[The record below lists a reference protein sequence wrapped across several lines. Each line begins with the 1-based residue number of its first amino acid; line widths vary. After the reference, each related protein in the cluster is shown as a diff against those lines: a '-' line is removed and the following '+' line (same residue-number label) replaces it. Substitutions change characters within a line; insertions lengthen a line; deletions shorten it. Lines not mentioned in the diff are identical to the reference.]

1 MLDKNSESH
10 VHVEAIEEPPPPGKS
25 IAFGLER
32 MGLIAVKAP
41 ILSMII
47 LAVLIVAAIFGI
59 YRIKIDDSLS
69 QLFRSDSKDYKQY
82 EAVTKRFPATEFDV
96 LVVVEGKTLL
106 ARENLEKIRDM
117 VTDLQLVEGVR
128 GLVSLFS
135 ARQAPEPGKL
145 PAALFPPEL
154 PQGAAY
160 DKFVET
166 VKTNEIIRGKLL
178 SEDGTLAL
186 IVLSLEPSV
195 VSSNDLGKVVG
206 EMRKIMADDLSGSGL
221 NAQLSG
227 VPVMQL
233 EIRNA
238 VKRDGL
244 TYNIL
249 GILAGCII
257 AIIFFRKISFMVVA
271 AFPPIIAILLAL
283 GGLGWAGFNLNMFL
297 NVMTPLIM
305 VISFSDSMQLTFA
318 ARDRLI
324 AGQDK
329 LTAFTNAVLVVGP
342 ACVLTH
348 GTAGISFIALQ
359 FSDSELIRKFGEA
372 GLAATIIALIAVL
385 SLVPV
390 FGVLFVRNEKIFAV
404 KFQSADAGVQA
415 LRNFCYWIAVRMVGR
430 PGLFSLLAVL
440 LVAGLGF
447 IYATLEPRYRLAD
460 QVPDKRQAVAASSR
474 LDAKLTG
481 ANPIDVL
488 IEFPKGAS
496 LYAPDT
502 LKTIAE
508 VHAMVEKS
516 AGVGNVW
523 SLETLRRWLAE
534 KAGSNDVATLKEYVS
549 VIPEHLVRRFISA
562 DQDAVVVSGR
572 VPDLDSSEILPV
584 IDKLD
589 KALDKVRAEHPGFE
603 IAVTGLS
610 AIAARNSANMI
621 SKLNHGLTIEF
632 LLVAIFI
639 GLAFRSV
646 VVMFSCI
653 LPGIFPVVASGTV
666 LWILGEGLQFASV
679 VALTVSFGLGLSA
692 TIHFLNRL
700 RLESKPGITSG
711 TGGRARHRAGRSGA
725 DPDHGGAGLR
735 PRRHRVLRPAVA
747 AAVRLAQRV
756 LDDRSPGRG
765 SLHPAADLDV
775 PDQPVGKDSRRQSRQ
790 ACGMTSLLNNSG
802 CQTTRGCRP
811 TAAEEGLR
819 NDVCRISCSPCGRCR
834 RLPRRRAHLSFLS
847 HRADPDAGLAGRR
860 AARGRGGVPNLPAA
874 ATGALP
880 SRIEEARPRPA
891 SACGGVR
898 PISLSVEPGR
908 RREGRVCLRE
918 RHQGLGALSAAALDL
933 VRHRDLRHP
942 VGSIAGDAARMA
954 RQ

>member
-1 MLDKNSESH
+1 MLEKHSDRE
-10 VHVEAIEEPPPPGKS
+10 VHVEKIEQRPMAS

-32 MGLIAVKAP
+32 LGLIAVQAP
-41 ILSMII
+41 ILSCIVLVALII
-47 LAVLIVAAIFGI
+47 GAIFGI
-59 YRIKIDDSLS
+59 DRIKIDDSLS
-69 QLFRSDSKDYKQY
+69 QLFRSNSREYRQY

-106 ARENLEKIRDM
+106 ARDNLEKLRDL
-117 VTDLQLVEGVR
+117 VTDLQLVEGTR
-128 GLVSLFS
+128 GLISLFS
-135 ARQAPEPGKL
+135 ARQAPAPGKL
-145 PAALFPPEL
+145 PAALFPQDL
-154 PQGAAY
+154 PTGAEY
-160 DKFVET
+160 DKFIET
-166 VKTNEIIRGKLL
+166 VKSNEIIRGKLL

-186 IVLSLEPSV
+186 IVLSLEPEV
-195 VSSNDLGKVVG
+195 VASSKLGPTVGDIRKLMAEDL
-206 EMRKIMADDLSGSGL
+206 ADSGL
-221 NAQLSG
+221 KAELSG

-238 VKRDGL
+238 VERDGL

-257 AIIFFRKISFMVVA
+257 AIIFFRKISFMIVA
-271 AFPPIIAILLAL
+271 AFPPMIAILLAL
-283 GGLGWAGFNLNMFL
+283 GGLGWANFNLNMFL

-329 LTAFTNAVLVVGP
+329 YTAFRNAVLVVGP

-348 GTAGISFIALQ
+348 CTAGISFIALQ
-359 FSDSELIRKFGEA
+359 FSDSDLIRKFGEA

-390 FGVLFVRNEKIFAV
+390 FGVLLVRNERIFAT
-404 KFQSADAGVQA
+404 KFQSADAGVQM
-415 LRNFCYWIAVRMVGR
+415 LRSFCYWIAVRMVGR
-430 PGLFSLLAVL
+430 PGLFSLLALL

-474 LDAKLTG
+474 LDAKLTS

-502 LKTIAE
+502 LKAIAD
-508 VHAMVEKS
+508 VHSMVETA

-562 DQDAVVVSGR
+562 DQNAVVVSGR

-589 KALDKVRAEHPGFE
+589 AALDKVRADHPGYE

-621 SKLNHGLTIEF
+621 EKLNRGLTVEF

-653 LPGIFPVVASGTV
+653 LPGIFPVVMSGTV
-666 LWILGEGLQFASV
+666 LWFLGEGLQFASV

-700 RLESKPGITSG
+700 RLESKPGVGSALAVE
-711 TGGRARHRAGRSGA
+711 RATVLVGPALILTTVVLA
-725 DPDHGGAGLR
+725 CGLVVTVFSDL
-735 PRRHRVLRPAVA
+735 PSLRLFGWLSSFSMVA
-747 AAVRLAQRV
+747 AL
-756 LDDRSPGRG
+756 
-765 SLHPAADLDV
+765 AADLFI
-775 PDQPVGKDSRRQSRQ
+775 
-790 ACGMTSLLNNSG
+790 L
-802 CQTTRGCRP
+802 RP
-811 TAAEEGLR
+811 TSMFLINLSQRIRGTAGHAKPAE
-819 NDVCRISCSPCGRCR
+819 
-834 RLPRRRAHLSFLS
+834 
-847 HRADPDAGLAGRR
+847 
-860 AARGRGGVPNLPAA
+860 
-874 ATGALP
+874 
-880 SRIEEARPRPA
+880 
-891 SACGGVR
+891 
-898 PISLSVEPGR
+898 
-908 RREGRVCLRE
+908 
-918 RHQGLGALSAAALDL
+918 
-933 VRHRDLRHP
+933 
-942 VGSIAGDAARMA
+942 
-954 RQ
+954 

>member
-1 MLDKNSESH
+1 MLEKNSDRE
-10 VHVEAIEEPPPPGKS
+10 VHVEKLEQRPTGS

-32 MGLIAVKAP
+32 LGLIAVQAP
-41 ILSMII
+41 ILSCII
-47 LAVLIVAAIFGI
+47 LAALMVGAIFGI

-69 QLFRSDSKDYKQY
+69 QLFRSNSKEYRQY
-82 EAVTKRFPATEFDV
+82 EAETKRFPATEFDV

-106 ARENLEKIRDM
+106 ARENLERVREL
-117 VTDLQLVEGVR
+117 VTDLQLVEGTR
-128 GLVSLFS
+128 GLISLFS
-135 ARQAPEPGKL
+135 ARQAPAPGKL
-145 PAALFPPEL
+145 PAALFPSDL
-154 PQGAAY
+154 PTGVEY
-160 DKFVET
+160 DKFIET
-166 VKTNEIIRGKLL
+166 VKSNEIIRGKLL

-186 IVLSLEPSV
+186 IVLSLEPEIV
-195 VSSNDLGKVVG
+195 ASNKLRPTVG
-206 EMRKIMADDLSGSGL
+206 EIRKLMAEDLSGSGL
-221 NAQLSG
+221 NAELSG

-238 VKRDGL
+238 VERDGL
-244 TYNIL
+244 TYNVL

-271 AFPPIIAILLAL
+271 AFPPMIAILLAL
-283 GGLGWAGFNLNMFL
+283 GGLGWANFNLNMFL

-329 LTAFTNAVLVVGP
+329 YTAFRNAVLVVGP

-359 FSDSELIRKFGEA
+359 FSDSDLIRKFGEA

-390 FGVLFVRNEKIFAV
+390 FGVLFVRNERVFAV

-415 LRNFCYWIAVRMVGR
+415 LRNFCYWIAVRMVSR
-430 PGLFSLLAVL
+430 PGLFSLIAVIFVGGLAV
-440 LVAGLGF
+440 V
-447 IYATLEPRYRLAD
+447 YANLEPRYRLAD
-460 QVPDKRQAVAASSR
+460 QVPDKQQAVEASGR

-502 LKTIAE
+502 LQVIAD
-508 VHAMVEKS
+508 VHATLEKQ

-534 KAGSNDVATLKEYVS
+534 KAGSGDVATLKQYVDL
-549 VIPEHLVRRFISA
+549 IPEHLVRRFIA
-562 DQDAVVVSGR
+562 AEKDAVVVSGR

-584 IDKLD
+584 VEKLD
-589 KALDKVRAEHPGFE
+589 QALDVVREQHPGFE

-621 SKLNHGLTIEF
+621 QKLNRGLTIEF
-632 LLVAIFI
+632 ALVAIFI

-653 LPGIFPVVASGTV
+653 LPGIFPVVLSGTV
-666 LWILGEGLQFASV
+666 LWLLGEGLQFASV

-700 RLESKPGITSG
+700 RLETTPGVSPELAVE
-711 TGGRARHRAGRSGA
+711 RATVLVGPALILTTVVLA
-725 DPDHGGAGLR
+725 CGLVVTVFSDL
-735 PRRHRVLRPAVA
+735 PSLRLFGWLSAFAMVA
-747 AAVRLAQRV
+747 ALV
-756 LDDRSPGRG
+756 
-765 SLHPAADLDV
+765 ADLFI
-775 PDQPVGKDSRRQSRQ
+775 
-790 ACGMTSLLNNSG
+790 L
-802 CQTTRGCRP
+802 RP
-811 TAAEEGLR
+811 TAM
-819 NDVCRISCSPCGRCR
+819 
-834 RLPRRRAHLSFLS
+834 FL
-847 HRADPDAGLAGRR
+847 
-860 AARGRGGVPNLPAA
+860 
-874 ATGALP
+874 
-880 SRIEEARPRPA
+880 
-891 SACGGVR
+891 
-898 PISLSVEPGR
+898 ISLSR
-908 RREGRVCLRE
+908 RL
-918 RHQGLGALSAAALDL
+918 QGTLGPAKPADETGTNS
-933 VRHRDLRHP
+933 
-942 VGSIAGDAARMA
+942 
-954 RQ
+954 

>member
-1 MLDKNSESH
+1 MLEKNSDSE
-10 VHVEAIEEPPPPGKS
+10 VHVENIEQRPTAS

-32 MGLIAVKAP
+32 IGLIAVRAP
-41 ILSMII
+41 IMSCLI
-47 LAVLIVAAIFGI
+47 LAGLIIGAIFGI
-59 YRIKIDDSLS
+59 QRIKIDNSLS
-69 QLFRSDSKDYKQY
+69 QLFRSNSKEYRQY

-106 ARENLEKIRDM
+106 ARENLEKVRDL
-117 VTDLQLVEGVR
+117 VTDLQLVEGTR
-128 GLVSLFS
+128 GLISLFS
-135 ARQAPEPGKL
+135 ARQAPAPGKF
-145 PAALFPPEL
+145 PAALFPSEL
-154 PQGAAY
+154 PQGADY
-160 DKFVET
+160 DRFIEI
-166 VKTNEIIRGKLL
+166 VKSNEIIRGKLL

-186 IVLSLEPSV
+186 IVLSLEPDIV
-195 VSSNDLGKVVG
+195 ASSKLSKTIG
-206 EMRKIMADDLSGSGL
+206 EIRKLMADDLADSGL
-221 NAQLSG
+221 SAELSG

-238 VKRDGL
+238 VERDGL

-249 GILAGCII
+249 GILAGCLI

-271 AFPPIIAILLAL
+271 AFPPMIAILLAL
-283 GGLGWAGFNLNMFL
+283 GALGWAGFNLNMFL

-329 LTAFTNAVLVVGP
+329 YTAFRNAVLVVGP

-359 FSDSELIRKFGEA
+359 FSDSDLIRKFGEA

-404 KFQSADAGVQA
+404 KFQGADAGVQA
-415 LRNFCYWIAVRMVGR
+415 LRNFCYWIAVRMVSR
-430 PGLFSLLAVL
+430 PGLFSLIAVIFVGGLAV
-440 LVAGLGF
+440 
-447 IYATLEPRYRLAD
+447 IYANLEPRYRLAD
-460 QVPDKRQAVAASSR
+460 QVPDKQQAVAASGR

-496 LYAPDT
+496 LYAPET
-502 LKTIAE
+502 LQTIAD
-508 VHAMVEKS
+508 VHSLVEKQ

-534 KAGSNDVATLKEYVS
+534 KAGSSDVATLKEYVG

-572 VPDLDSSEILPV
+572 VPDLDSSQILPV
-584 IDKLD
+584 VDKLD
-589 KALDKVRAEHPGFE
+589 HALDTVRKQHPGYE

-621 SKLNHGLTIEF
+621 EKLNRGLTIEF
-632 LLVAIFI
+632 ALVAIFI

-646 VVMFSCI
+646 VVMLSCI
-653 LPGIFPVVASGTV
+653 LPGIFPVVLSGTV
-666 LWILGEGLQFASV
+666 LWLLGEGLQFASV

-700 RLESKPGITSG
+700 RLENKPGVSPELAVE
-711 TGGRARHRAGRSGA
+711 RATVLVGPALILTTVVLA
-725 DPDHGGAGLR
+725 CGLVVTVFSDL
-735 PRRHRVLRPAVA
+735 PSLRLFGWLSAFAMVA
-747 AAVRLAQRV
+747 ALV
-756 LDDRSPGRG
+756 
-765 SLHPAADLDV
+765 ADLFI
-775 PDQPVGKDSRRQSRQ
+775 
-790 ACGMTSLLNNSG
+790 L
-802 CQTTRGCRP
+802 RP
-811 TAAEEGLR
+811 TAMFLINLSQRLRGMMGRATPAEE
-819 NDVCRISCSPCGRCR
+819 
-834 RLPRRRAHLSFLS
+834 
-847 HRADPDAGLAGRR
+847 
-860 AARGRGGVPNLPAA
+860 
-874 ATGALP
+874 TGAET
-880 SRIEEARPRPA
+880 RAK
-891 SACGGVR
+891 
-898 PISLSVEPGR
+898 
-908 RREGRVCLRE
+908 
-918 RHQGLGALSAAALDL
+918 
-933 VRHRDLRHP
+933 
-942 VGSIAGDAARMA
+942 
-954 RQ
+954 

>member
-1 MLDKNSESH
+1 MLEKHSDSE
-10 VHVEAIEEPPPPGKS
+10 VHVEKIEQRPMAS

-32 MGLIAVKAP
+32 LGLIAVQAP
-41 ILSMII
+41 ILSCIVLVALII
-47 LAVLIVAAIFGI
+47 GAIFGI
-59 YRIKIDDSLS
+59 ERIKIDDSLS
-69 QLFRSDSKDYKQY
+69 QLFRSDSKEYRQY

-96 LVVVEGKTLL
+96 LVVLEGKTLL
-106 ARENLEKIRDM
+106 ARDNLEKVRDL
-117 VTDLQLVEGVR
+117 VTDLQLVEGTR
-128 GLVSLFS
+128 GLISLFS
-135 ARQAPEPGKL
+135 ARQAPARGKL
-145 PAALFPPEL
+145 PAALFPSEL
-154 PQGAAY
+154 PEGADY
-160 DKFVET
+160 DKFIET

-178 SEDGTLAL
+178 SEDGALAL
-186 IVLSLEPSV
+186 IVLSLEPEV
-195 VSSNDLGKVVG
+195 VAGNKLSKVVG
-206 EMRKIMADDLSGSGL
+206 DIRKLMAEDLADSGL
-221 NAQLSG
+221 KAELSG

-238 VKRDGL
+238 VERDGL

-257 AIIFFRKISFMVVA
+257 AIIFFRKISFMIVA
-271 AFPPIIAILLAL
+271 AFPPMIAILLAL
-283 GGLGWAGFNLNMFL
+283 GGLGWANFNLNMFL

-329 LTAFTNAVLVVGP
+329 YTAFKNAVLVVGP

-430 PGLFSLLAVL
+430 PGLFSLLALL

-488 IEFPKGAS
+488 IEFPKGAP
-496 LYAPDT
+496 LYAPET
-502 LKTIAE
+502 LKAIAD
-508 VHAMVEKS
+508 VHAMAEKS

-534 KAGSNDVATLKEYVS
+534 KAGATDVATLKEYVS

-589 KALDKVRAEHPGFE
+589 KALDKVRAEHPGYE

-621 SKLNHGLTIEF
+621 EKLNRGLTIEF
-632 LLVAIFI
+632 ALVAIFI

-653 LPGIFPVVASGTV
+653 LPGIFPVVVSGTV
-666 LWILGEGLQFASV
+666 LWLMGEGLQFASV

-700 RLESKPGITSG
+700 RLEDRPGEDPAIGVERATVLVGPALILTSVVL
-711 TGGRARHRAGRSGA
+711 AC
-725 DPDHGGAGLR
+725 GLAVTVFSDL
-735 PRRHRVLRPAVA
+735 PSLRLFGWLSAFAMIA
-747 AAVRLAQRV
+747 ALV
-756 LDDRSPGRG
+756 
-765 SLHPAADLDV
+765 ADL
-775 PDQPVGKDSRRQSRQ
+775 
-790 ACGMTSLLNNSG
+790 LIL
-802 CQTTRGCRP
+802 RP
-811 TAAEEGLR
+811 TAMFLNALA
-819 NDVCRISCSPCGRCR
+819 
-834 RLPRRRAHLSFLS
+834 RRRA
-847 HRADPDAGLAGRR
+847 
-860 AARGRGGVPNLPAA
+860 
-874 ATGALP
+874 
-880 SRIEEARPRPA
+880 
-891 SACGGVR
+891 
-898 PISLSVEPGR
+898 
-908 RREGRVCLRE
+908 
-918 RHQGLGALSAAALDL
+918 
-933 VRHRDLRHP
+933 
-942 VGSIAGDAARMA
+942 
-954 RQ
+954 

>member
-1 MLDKNSESH
+1 MLDKYSESE
-10 VHVEAIEEPPPPGKS
+10 VHVDVVEERPTSS

-32 MGLIAVKAP
+32 MGLIAIKAP
-41 ILSMII
+41 VLSVII
-47 LAVLIVAAIFGI
+47 LFALMVAAIFGI
-59 YRIKIDDSLS
+59 ERIKIDDSLS

-96 LVVVEGKTLL
+96 LVVVEGKQLMV
-106 ARENLEKIRDM
+106 RENLEKLRDM

-154 PQGAAY
+154 PEGAAY
-160 DKFVET
+160 DKFIET
-166 VKTNEIIRGKLL
+166 VKSNEIIRGKLL

-186 IVLSLEPSV
+186 IVLSLEPEV
-195 VSSNDLGKVVG
+195 VASNKLGPVIG
-206 EMRKIMADDLSGSGL
+206 EMRKIMATDLSGSGL

-249 GILAGCII
+249 GIVAGCVI
-257 AIIFFRKISFMVVA
+257 AIIFFRKISFMIIA

-329 LTAFTNAVLVVGP
+329 YTAFKNAVMVVGP

-385 SLVPV
+385 SLVPA
-390 FGVLFVRNEKIFAV
+390 FGVLLVRNEKIFAV
-404 KFQSADAGVQA
+404 KFQGADAGVQM
-415 LRNFCYWIAVRMVGR
+415 LRNFCYWIAVRMVSR
-430 PGLFSLLAVL
+430 PGLFSLIAL
-440 LVAGLGF
+440 LVVAGLGV
-447 IYATLEPRYRLAD
+447 IYASLEPRYRLAD
-460 QVPDKRQAVAASSR
+460 QVPDKRQAVAASGR

-488 IEFPKGAS
+488 IEFPKGAD
-496 LYAPDT
+496 LYSPQT
-502 LKTIAE
+502 LKVIAD
-508 VHAMVEKS
+508 VHSTVEGA

-534 KAGSNDVATLKEYVS
+534 KAGSTDVNTLKQYVS
-549 VIPEHLVRRFISA
+549 VIPEHLVRRFISKE
-562 DQDAVVVSGR
+562 QDAVVVSGR
-572 VPDLDSSEILPV
+572 VPDHDSSQILPV
-584 IDKLD
+584 VDKLD
-589 KALDKVRAEHPGFE
+589 QALDKVRKANPGYE

-621 SKLNHGLTIEF
+621 EKLNRGLTVEF
-632 LLVAIFI
+632 ILVAVFI
-639 GLAFRSV
+639 GLAFRST

-653 LPGIFPVVASGTV
+653 LPGIFPVVLSGTV
-666 LWILGEGLQFASV
+666 LWLLGEGLQFASV

-700 RLESKPGITSG
+700 RLESKPGVSSDIAVE
-711 TGGRARHRAGRSGA
+711 RATVLVGPALILTTVVLA
-725 DPDHGGAGLR
+725 CGLVVTVFSDL
-735 PRRHRVLRPAVA
+735 PSLRLFGWLSAFSMVA
-747 AAVRLAQRV
+747 ALV
-756 LDDRSPGRG
+756 
-765 SLHPAADLDV
+765 ADLFI
-775 PDQPVGKDSRRQSRQ
+775 
-790 ACGMTSLLNNSG
+790 L
-802 CQTTRGCRP
+802 RP
-811 TAAEEGLR
+811 TAMWLINMREKIRGTAGQPKPAE
-819 NDVCRISCSPCGRCR
+819 
-834 RLPRRRAHLSFLS
+834 
-847 HRADPDAGLAGRR
+847 
-860 AARGRGGVPNLPAA
+860 
-874 ATGALP
+874 
-880 SRIEEARPRPA
+880 
-891 SACGGVR
+891 
-898 PISLSVEPGR
+898 
-908 RREGRVCLRE
+908 
-918 RHQGLGALSAAALDL
+918 
-933 VRHRDLRHP
+933 
-942 VGSIAGDAARMA
+942 
-954 RQ
+954 